1 MSKKLRMNLRL
12 GLIVVLIAKVIC
24 YQGAS
29 FVIEMEDIRFDL
41 WIISSLYARSR
52 LDCSKTCEIHGTC
65 LSFQYSPLN
74 GQCRL
79 FNTIFLHQDAGVSDI
94 GWQYYIVSNSMVNIK
109 VFCFMLRLRFIDI
122 KWFFSLITFISFVL
136 SDTCTTWE
144 NFFLF

>member
-12 GLIVVLIAKVIC
+12 GIIVVLIAKVIC

-29 FVIEMEDIRFDL
+29 FVIKMEDIRFDL

-74 GQCRL
+74 GQCRI

-109 VFCFMLRLRFIDI
+109 VFCLMLRLRFIDI
-122 KWFFSLITFISFVL
+122 K
-136 SDTCTTWE
+136 
-144 NFFLF
+144 